1 MWFTYIILWIP
12 SIRVVVEDKESSG
25 GTFSM
30 KVSPTTPIEKLQQEV
45 RNLKTQVDR
54 RADVLHFLFFI
65 FAWNKEVGDVYM

>member
-1 MWFTYIILWIP
+1 
-12 SIRVVVEDKESSG
+12 
-25 GTFSM
+25 M

-65 FAWNKEVGDVYM
+65 FA